1 MADAAGTPRELTE
14 AEIAELLAPRSA
26 WTRADVRRSA
36 AVAFV
41 SSIVFFGALGL
52 LIGRSSGWE
61 AVRQAFFSWPDFQAA
76 FPKVLEG
83 FKLNFK
89 IFMVAEP
96 IILIVGLILAVIRS
110 GRNPVFFPARAAAVA
125 YVDIFRVPGRGVPGG
140 DRVGARQ
147 PTGRRAFAW
156 SLERAGVA
164 LRGPAAGGAAGD
176 PADAERLR
184 GAAEGDGAD
193 LGARALGGDAT
204 GANLREPQLQLHELP
219 RGRTHLHRGD
229 DPASA
234 LHGLP
239 ARPRGG
245 APDYRGRGVSGPLLQ
260 VDGLYKAYDQHLVLR
275 NINLSVKPHEVISLI
290 GASGCGKS
298 TLLRSVNLLE
308 EINAGSIR
316 LNGEPI
322 SASLP
327 NANRVRQRI
336 GLVFQSYNL
345 FPHMSVLDNIT
356 LAPRQVLGAKRA
368 EAEEAAMVLLER
380 FGLADKAGEYPDR
393 LSGGQQQRVAIV
405 RALALK
411 PDLLLLDEVTSA
423 LDPEMVGE
431 VLDIVREL
439 KGIGM
444 TMLLATHQMAFARQI
459 SDRVAFLDAGSI
471 VEMGPADR
479 VLRCP
484 EQPRT
489 RQFLQRLL
497 TAAP

>member
-1 MADAAGTPRELTE
+1 M
-14 AEIAELLAPRSA
+14 
-26 WTRADVRRSA
+26 
-36 AVAFV
+36 
-41 SSIVFFGALGL
+41 
-52 LIGRSSGWE
+52 
-61 AVRQAFFSWPDFQAA
+61 
-76 FPKVLEG
+76 
-83 FKLNFK
+83 
-89 IFMVAEP
+89 
-96 IILIVGLILAVIRS
+96 
-110 GRNPVFFPARAAAVA
+110 
-125 YVDIFRVPGRGVPGG
+125 
-140 DRVGARQ
+140 
-147 PTGRRAFAW
+147 
-156 SLERAGVA
+156 
-164 LRGPAAGGAAGD
+164 
-176 PADAERLR
+176 
-184 GAAEGDGAD
+184 
-193 LGARALGGDAT
+193 
-204 GANLREPQLQLHELP
+204 
-219 RGRTHLHRGD
+219 
-229 DPASA
+229 
-234 LHGLP
+234 
-239 ARPRGG
+239 
-245 APDYRGRGVSGPLLQ
+245 SGPLLQ

-275 NINLSVKPHEVISLI
+275 NINLAVEPHEVISLI
-290 GASGCGKS
+290 GASGSGKS
-298 TLLRSVNLLE
+298 TLLRCVNLLE

-336 GLVFQSYNL
+336 GMVFQSYNL

-368 EAEEAAMVLLER
+368 EAEGAARALLER

-431 VLDIVREL
+431 VLDIIREL

-471 VEMGPADR
+471 VEMGPPDR
-479 VLRCP
+479 LLRNP
-484 EQPRT
+484 EQART
-489 RQFLQRLL
+489 RQFLQRVL

>member
-1 MADAAGTPRELTE
+1 
-14 AEIAELLAPRSA
+14 
-26 WTRADVRRSA
+26 
-36 AVAFV
+36 
-41 SSIVFFGALGL
+41 
-52 LIGRSSGWE
+52 
-61 AVRQAFFSWPDFQAA
+61 
-76 FPKVLEG
+76 
-83 FKLNFK
+83 
-89 IFMVAEP
+89 
-96 IILIVGLILAVIRS
+96 
-110 GRNPVFFPARAAAVA
+110 
-125 YVDIFRVPGRGVPGG
+125 
-140 DRVGARQ
+140 
-147 PTGRRAFAW
+147 
-156 SLERAGVA
+156 
-164 LRGPAAGGAAGD
+164 
-176 PADAERLR
+176 
-184 GAAEGDGAD
+184 
-193 LGARALGGDAT
+193 
-204 GANLREPQLQLHELP
+204 
-219 RGRTHLHRGD
+219 
-229 DPASA
+229 
-234 LHGLP
+234 
-239 ARPRGG
+239 
-245 APDYRGRGVSGPLLQ
+245 VSGPLLQ

-275 NINLSVKPHEVISLI
+275 NINLSVEPHEVISLI

-298 TLLRSVNLLE
+298 TLLRCVNLLE

-356 LAPRQVLGAKRA
+356 LAPRQVLSAKRA
-368 EAEEAAMVLLER
+368 EAEEAARALLER

-471 VEMGPADR
+471 VEMGPPDR
-479 VLRCP
+479 LLRNP
-484 EQPRT
+484 EQSRT
-489 RQFLQRLL
+489 RQFLQRVL

>member
-1 MADAAGTPRELTE
+1 
-14 AEIAELLAPRSA
+14 
-26 WTRADVRRSA
+26 
-36 AVAFV
+36 
-41 SSIVFFGALGL
+41 
-52 LIGRSSGWE
+52 
-61 AVRQAFFSWPDFQAA
+61 
-76 FPKVLEG
+76 
-83 FKLNFK
+83 
-89 IFMVAEP
+89 
-96 IILIVGLILAVIRS
+96 
-110 GRNPVFFPARAAAVA
+110 
-125 YVDIFRVPGRGVPGG
+125 
-140 DRVGARQ
+140 
-147 PTGRRAFAW
+147 
-156 SLERAGVA
+156 
-164 LRGPAAGGAAGD
+164 
-176 PADAERLR
+176 
-184 GAAEGDGAD
+184 
-193 LGARALGGDAT
+193 
-204 GANLREPQLQLHELP
+204 
-219 RGRTHLHRGD
+219 
-229 DPASA
+229 
-234 LHGLP
+234 
-239 ARPRGG
+239 
-245 APDYRGRGVSGPLLQ
+245 VSGPLLQ

-275 NINLSVKPHEVISLI
+275 NINLAVEPHEVISLI

-298 TLLRSVNLLE
+298 TLLRCVNLLE

-368 EAEEAAMVLLER
+368 EANEAARALLER
-380 FGLADKAGEYPDR
+380 FGLEDKAGEYPDR

-431 VLDIVREL
+431 VLDIIREL

-471 VEMGPADR
+471 VEMGPPDR
-479 VLRCP
+479 LLRSP
-484 EQPRT
+484 EQART
-489 RQFLQRLL
+489 RQFLQRVL